1 LKASARQTIFSTCVV
16 AELQSA
22 VVAAVTVKSSVDV
35 AVVLLVFT
43 DTVILPVAA
52 PAGTVTVSCVAV
64 AAVTVAAVPLKA
76 TVLLAAVV
84 LKFVPVMVT
93 VVPSEP
99 LAGVKL
105 VMAGA
110 LVDVVVTVKS
120 LVDVAATLFTVTTIL
135 PVVAPVG
142 TVTVSCVAVAAVTVA
157 AIPLKVTVL
166 AEAVVLKFVPV
177 IITVVPTTPLVGV
190 KLVMVGD
197 TVVVVSSS
205 SLLQADTMHKHIIIA
220 ATLASTTIRVRI
232 VFLLD
237 LVMFI

>member
-1 LKASARQTIFSTCVV
+1 VKPICNVAICVDVSVALKASARQTIFSTCVV

-22 VVAAVTVKSSVDV
+22 VVAAVIVKSSVDV

-43 DTVILPVAA
+43 DTVILPVVA

-64 AAVTVAAVPLKA
+64 AAVTVAAIPLKA

-110 LVDVVVTVKS
+110 LVDVVVT
-120 LVDVAATLFTVTTIL
+120 A
-135 PVVAPVG
+135 
-142 TVTVSCVAVAAVTVA
+142 
-157 AIPLKVTVL
+157 
-166 AEAVVLKFVPV
+166 
-177 IITVVPTTPLVGV
+177 
-190 KLVMVGD
+190 
-197 TVVVVSSS
+197 

-220 ATLASTTIRVRI
+220 ATLASTAIRVRI

-237 LVMFI
+237 LVMFIKHL